1 MYYVYVI
8 KSETRNYTYIGLS
21 DNVERRLGE
30 HNSGKNRTTR
40 PYRPFNL
47 ILTEQ
52 FETRAEARK
61 REKYLKSGSGR
72 EYIKTLQLPSS

>member
-1 MYYVYVI
+1 MYYVYAI
-8 KSETRNYTYIGLS
+8 RSETRNYTYIGLS
-21 DNVERRLGE
+21 DDVNRRLEE
-30 HNSGKNRTTR
+30 HNSGKNKTTK
-40 PYRPFNL
+40 PYRPFSL

-72 EYIKTLQLPSS
+72 EYIKDYTATK